1 MKRFISPILLLI
13 LFLIPVSPLCATTG
27 GVASFVG
34 EHLEYDISFLWFERL
49 AVGEI
54 SLERSAEDNTYLIVM
69 QARTLG
75 VAAFFTRDRVERY
88 ETLVRVAA
96 DGFLEPLWY
105 QSHTIHG
112 SGKSR
117 REKTKRYIF
126 EYDNRQV
133 RYQRLKNGEVYK
145 ETFFPMDPDRRLCDI
160 LSALYN
166 LRLGYFGVIGTEKIR
181 VPTFHHEG
189 EQDIVIEP
197 LGQVDADDQDF
208 LSASPFRFRVLVDP
222 EVFGTNGRDLYVGL
236 DKQFRPN
243 LGIIKDVIGL
253 GDVRGRLR

>member
-1 MKRFISPILLLI
+1 MKRFRLSILLFI
-13 LFLIPVSPLCATTG
+13 FLFIFVSPLYAVTRDIDTY
-27 GVASFVG
+27 VG

-54 SLERSAEDNTYLIVM
+54 SLERSAAENTYLIVM

-88 ETLVRVAA
+88 ETLVRVAE

-145 ETFFPMDPDRRLCDI
+145 ETFFPMDPDKRLCDI

-166 LRLGYFGVIGTEKIR
+166 LRLGYFGVVGTERIT

-197 LGQVDADDQDF
+197 LGRVDAVDLDF
-208 LSASPFRFRVLVDP
+208 LSASPYRFRVLVDP
-222 EVFGTNGRDLYVGL
+222 EVFGTNGRNLYVGL
-236 DKQFRPN
+236 DKEFRPN